1 MGMVDHHTVHDLQPV
16 ADHAQICAMV
26 HEYTSPDLQQVAD
39 LTQCWAMV
47 HEDNLPDLHLRQCWA
62 TVNEDNLPDLHL
74 RQCWAMVDEDNL
86 PDLHL
91 MQCWAM
97 MNEDNLPELQA
108 VADLNRRT
116 GANVDPT
123 ADPSELMQSNTR
135 NLMSAISSL
144 PQLTERKKVLDK
156 HTNIA
161 SALLK
166 LIQGRA
172 LDQYYHRE
180 EDCLHGKADFAAITT
195 LLQVS

>member
-1 MGMVDHHTVHDLQPV
+1 MLTVHPNFV
-16 ADHAQICAMV
+16 CAMA
-26 HEYTSPDLQQVAD
+26 SPTVDGIASWLKCLSSIPCLSAKI
-39 LTQCWAMV
+39 C
-47 HEDNLPDLHLRQCWA
+47 HKKRQC
-62 TVNEDNLPDLHL
+62 NSCYGRFKSIGRPD
-74 RQCWAMVDEDNL
+74 AAADIVVD
-86 PDLHL
+86 
-91 MQCWAM
+91 
-97 MNEDNLPELQA
+97 LQA

-180 EDCLHGKADFAAITT
+180 EDCLHGKADFAAIVT
-195 LLQVS
+195 LLQVPCFTLYSCMLAPTLQRQSLTSACTKVVCSSC